1 MFIYNCNVHTTE
13 KVSRRIQLRATE
25 KYTIGKEKKFVAG
38 DKSPSMSVAF
48 CHPDPP
54 LVLLL
59 ESLHL
64 SESCFTI

>member
-1 MFIYNCNVHTTE
+1 MFIYNCNVHMTE

-48 CHPDPP
+48 
-54 LVLLL
+54 LSSGSAL
-59 ESLHL
+59 SLA
-64 SESCFTI
+64 TRIVTPI